1 MPILFILYLLFQVA
15 PPPLLHPDIPGPDA
29 GPEPLHSLPRAQHGV
44 PDGRGDQ
51 ADQADHEGRGE
62 GEEGEGEDGPGHPS
76 HRAAGHWLSAGPAA
90 GGKHGCSGK
99 KKDIY

>member
-1 MPILFILYLLFQVA
+1 MA

-29 GPEPLHSLPRAQHGV
+29 GQEPLHSLPRAQHGV

-51 ADQADHEGRGE
+51 ADHGDR
-62 GEEGEGEDGPGHPS
+62 GEEGEGGPGHPS

-90 GGKHGCSGK
+90 GGKHGCAGENTD
-99 KKDIY
+99 KDTLTENDAF